1 MRQWELAEGFEVGE
15 LVAAKLLD
23 ISASGRQRIDRYE
36 LIGEIASGGMAT
48 VFLARLTGLGGF
60 QRFVALKRLHPHLAS
75 EKDFVRMF
83 LDEARL
89 AAGIHHP
96 NVVPILEVGAG
107 RVGYYLVME
116 YIEGETLA
124 RLLARAASVNTKL
137 PVPISIRIGVDMLL
151 GLHAAHELK
160 DESGAPTN
168 LVHRDVSPQNV
179 LVGADGISRITD
191 FGVARAAS
199 RLGDTRAGQLK
210 GKIAYMAPEQASGVE
225 ELDRRADV
233 FAAGIVIWEALAQ
246 RRLFKAQN
254 EAATLSRVMNEPVPN
269 LSAIASD
276 VPDPVTAV
284 ISRALQRHPD
294 RRFASCAE
302 FADALEA
309 AASRYRLLAS
319 SRELAGYVAEVIGD
333 EIAQQREAV
342 RAWLA
347 QSEASGSIPQ
357 LGSPSSSVSAGAM
370 AMPELHS
377 GIATAPDYAANR
389 TRGRRRSLA
398 IGLLLS
404 LGAAAGGFYW
414 SQHSQLQ
421 DAADVKPS
429 AAQRPA
435 SATEQGSAIVQ
446 AEPAPSSPA
455 ASSVMDAKEPE
466 KISLD
471 EVVEERPREGD
482 EPEHSK
488 ASSSRPEEARAAP
501 AKASSGRRGGSSKK
515 AKKIPKNPYEF

>member
-1 MRQWELAEGFEVGE
+1 M
-15 LVAAKLLD
+15 AAKLLD

-137 PVPISIRIGVDMLL
+137 PVAISIRIGIDMLL

-210 GKIAYMAPEQASGVE
+210 GKIAYMAPEQASGIE

-233 FAAGIVIWEALAQ
+233 FAAGIVLWESLAQ

-276 VPDPVTAV
+276 VPDAVTAV

-294 RRFASCAE
+294 RRFATCAE

-309 AASRYRLLAS
+309 AATRHRLLAR

-347 QSEASGSIPQ
+347 QSEASGSLPQ
-357 LGSPSSSVSAGAM
+357 LGPPSSSVSAGAM
-370 AMPELHS
+370 AMPDMHS
-377 GIATAPDYAANR
+377 GIATSPDYGANK
-389 TRGRRRSLA
+389 RRRWRSVAL
-398 IGLLLS
+398 GLLLS
-404 LGAAAGGFYW
+404 CGAAAGGFYW
-414 SQHSQLQ
+414 SQSTQL
-421 DAADVKPS
+421 DGGAGAKAS
-429 AAQRPA
+429 AAAPVMGA
-435 SATEQGSAIVQ
+435 EQQQAAPESPSVEAGSA
-446 AEPAPSSPA
+446 SSA
-455 ASSVMDAKEPE
+455 ALASSAKGDEPQ

-471 EVVEERPREGD
+471 EVAAERP
-482 EPEHSK
+482 
-488 ASSSRPEEARAAP
+488 PEEDEQGKSSPAP
-501 AKASSGRRGGSSKK
+501 AQQTKAPRGSSGRKSSKK

>member
-1 MRQWELAEGFEVGE
+1 M
-15 LVAAKLLD
+15 AAKLLD

-60 QRFVALKRLHPHLAS
+60 QRFVALKRLHPHLAT

-107 RVGYYLVME
+107 QVGYYLVME
-116 YIEGETLA
+116 YVEGETLA
-124 RLLARAASVNTKL
+124 RLLARAASTGSKL
-137 PVPISIRIGVDMLL
+137 PVEIAIRVGLDSLA

-179 LVGADGISRITD
+179 LVGADGIARITD

-199 RLGDTRAGQLK
+199 RLGDTRVGQLK

-254 EAATLSRVMNEPVPN
+254 EAATLSRVMNEPVPS
-269 LSAIASD
+269 LSRYTKEVPRD
-276 VPDPVTAV
+276 VGLVVMKALERDPN
-284 ISRALQRHPD
+284 
-294 RRFASCAE
+294 RRYPTCAE
-302 FADALEA
+302 FGDALEA
-309 AASRYRLLAS
+309 AAQAHGLVGSSRDLAS
-319 SRELAGYVAEVIGD
+319 YVADVLGD

-347 QSEASGSIPQ
+347 QSEAS
-357 LGSPSSSVSAGAM
+357 
-370 AMPELHS
+370 HS
-377 GIATAPDYAANR
+377 GPLLTVGNASTTQASVMALPEFGSGVATAPYGAQAAQQ
-389 TRGRRRSLA
+389 RSKVRWA
-398 IGLLLS
+398 ALLLVVS
-404 LGAAAGGFYW
+404 VVAAAAVLWFKNQQPPPSG
-414 SQHSQLQ
+414 SQAGVPALQ
-421 DAADVKPS
+421 PPPAVPPTVATE
-429 AAQRPA
+429 PA
-435 SATEQGSAIVQ
+435 SA
-446 AEPAPSSPA
+446 APSTEA
-455 ASSVMDAKEPE
+455 GGEEP
-466 KISLD
+466 KAFT
-471 EVVEERPREGD
+471 VEEAVADDPD
-482 EPEHSK
+482 EEDDTHSTQ
-488 ASSSRPEEARAAP
+488 SGPSRARARS
-501 AKASSGRRGGSSKK
+501 AKSSEKK
-515 AKKIPKNPYEF
+515 KKKKKTKGPPRNPYQF

>member
-1 MRQWELAEGFEVGE
+1 
-15 LVAAKLLD
+15 VAAKLLD
-23 ISASGRQRIDRYE
+23 ISATGRHRIDRYE

-60 QRFVALKRLHPHLAS
+60 QRFVALKRLHPHLQS

-107 RVGYYLVME
+107 SVGYYLVME

-124 RLLARAASVNTKL
+124 RLLARSAAAGTKL
-137 PVPISIRIGVDMLL
+137 PVPISLRIGIDMLR
-151 GLHAAHELK
+151 GLHAAHELR
-160 DESGAPTN
+160 DEAGAPTN

-179 LVGADGISRITD
+179 LVGGDGVARITD

-225 ELDRRADV
+225 ELDRRADI
-233 FAAGIVIWEALAQ
+233 FASGIVIWEALAQ

-276 VPDPVTAV
+276 VPDVVTK
-284 ISRALQRHPD
+284 IINRSLERNPD
-294 RRFASCAE
+294 RRFPTCAD
-302 FADALEA
+302 FADALEDT
-309 AASRYRLLAS
+309 ASRFRLVAS
-319 SRELAGYVAEVIGD
+319 SRDLAAYVADVMGD

-347 QSEASGSIPQ
+347 QSEASGSVPNVY
-357 LGSPSSSVSAGAM
+357 GPPSSSMSAAAM
-370 AMPELHS
+370 AMPDRS
-377 GIATAPDYAANR
+377 GIATAPGRAPMRRESSKAPWILGALMLGGGAVGAFFWLTGPEPAPALGAGLGAHAPSAAVLPPAAPVAATPPPATSGTAAPEKITLDEVAEEQEPASQAKSG
-389 TRGRRRSLA
+389 TRG
-398 IGLLLS
+398 GD
-404 LGAAAGGFYW
+404 GAAAPRTGSRKGGKKK
-414 SQHSQLQ
+414 
-421 DAADVKPS
+421 KPNL
-429 AAQRPA
+429 P
-435 SATEQGSAIVQ
+435 
-446 AEPAPSSPA
+446 
-455 ASSVMDAKEPE
+455 D
-466 KISLD
+466 
-471 EVVEERPREGD
+471 
-482 EPEHSK
+482 
-488 ASSSRPEEARAAP
+488 
-501 AKASSGRRGGSSKK
+501 
-515 AKKIPKNPYEF
+515 NPYEF

>member
-1 MRQWELAEGFEVGE
+1 M
-15 LVAAKLLD
+15 AAKLLD
-23 ISASGRQRIDRYE
+23 ISATGRHRIDRYE

-60 QRFVALKRLHPHLAS
+60 QRFVALKRLHPHLQS
-75 EKDFVRMF
+75 ERDFVRMF

-107 RVGYYLVME
+107 SVGYYLVME

-124 RLLARAASVNTKL
+124 RLLARSASAGTKV
-137 PVPISIRIGVDMLL
+137 PVPISLRIGIDMLR

-160 DESGAPTN
+160 DEAGAPTN

-179 LVGADGISRITD
+179 LVGGDGVARITD

-225 ELDRRADV
+225 EIDRRADI
-233 FAAGIVIWEALAQ
+233 FASGIVIWEALAQ

-276 VPDPVTAV
+276 VPDVVTK
-284 ISRALQRHPD
+284 IINRSLERHPD
-294 RRFASCAE
+294 RRFPTCAE
-302 FADALEA
+302 FADALEDT
-309 AASRYRLLAS
+309 ASRFRLVAS
-319 SRELAGYVAEVIGD
+319 SRDMANYVSEVMGE

-347 QSEASGSIPQ
+347 QSEASGSVPNVY
-357 LGSPSSSVSAGAM
+357 GPPSSSVSAAAM
-370 AMPELHS
+370 AMPDRS
-377 GIATAPDYAANR
+377 GIATAPARMPMQRQSSKAPWV
-389 TRGRRRSLA
+389 
-398 IGLLLS
+398 
-404 LGAAAGGFYW
+404 LGALVLGGGAVAAFFWLSGPPPAPAGTG
-414 SQHSQLQ
+414 L
-421 DAADVKPS
+421 AAQAPS
-429 AAQRPA
+429 ATLETA
-435 SATEQGSAIVQ
+435 ATPPVAPPP
-446 AEPAPSSPA
+446 PAPSA
-455 ASSVMDAKEPE
+455 VAPE
-466 KISLD
+466 KITLD
-471 EVVEERPREGD
+471 DVAEEPSASEAKAGAREA
-482 EPEHSK
+482 P
-488 ASSSRPEEARAAP
+488 AAP
-501 AKASSGRRGGSSKK
+501 RTGSRKAGSRKGRK
-515 AKKIPKNPYEF
+515 PHLPDNPYEF

>member
-1 MRQWELAEGFEVGE
+1 
-15 LVAAKLLD
+15 VAAKLLD
-23 ISASGRQRIDRYE
+23 ISATGRHRIDRYE

-60 QRFVALKRLHPHLAS
+60 QRFVALKRLHPHLQA

-107 RVGYYLVME
+107 SVGYYLVME

-124 RLLARAASVNTKL
+124 RLLARAASAGTKL
-137 PVPISIRIGVDMLL
+137 PVAISLRIGIDMLR

-160 DESGAPTN
+160 DETGAPTN

-179 LVGADGISRITD
+179 LVGSDGVSRITD

-225 ELDRRADV
+225 ELDRRADI
-233 FAAGIVIWEALAQ
+233 FASGIVLWEALAQ

-269 LSAIASD
+269 LSAIAAD
-276 VPDPVTAV
+276 VPDAITKV
-284 ISRALQRHPD
+284 ISRSLERLPE
-294 RRFASCAE
+294 RRFPTCAE
-302 FADALEA
+302 FADTLEDTA
-309 AASRYRLLAS
+309 TRFRLVAS
-319 SRELAGYVAEVIGD
+319 SRDLSNYVADVMGD

-347 QSEASGSIPQ
+347 QSEASGSVPNIYGP
-357 LGSPSSSVSAGAM
+357 PSSSVSAAAM
-370 AMPELHS
+370 SMPDYS
-377 GIATAPDYAANR
+377 GIATAP
-389 TRGRRRSLA
+389 GRSPMRRQSSKA
-398 IGLLLS
+398 PWIA
-404 LGAAAGGFYW
+404 GALVLVAGGAGAFLW
-414 SQHSQLQ
+414 SEQHDPGRGVNAGATTLT
-421 DAADVKPS
+421 PS
-429 AAQRPA
+429 ATVDPPVPPA
-435 SATEQGSAIVQ
+435 HGVTPPPTGSGAHQ
-446 AEPAPSSPA
+446 
-455 ASSVMDAKEPE
+455 PE

-471 EVVEERPREGD
+471 EVAAEQTPA
-482 EPEHSK
+482 
-488 ASSSRPEEARAAP
+488 ASAP
-501 AKASSGRRGGSSKK
+501 AGAGRDADNAPSHARTGSRKGGSSRKPRK
-515 AKKIPKNPYEF
+515 QNLPDNPYEF